1 MTWLLGFI
9 KIEPHNGFK
18 KFKNLATYISFNLCF
33 LTLHI
38 YPTQQ
43 PSERPLWRPS
53 NWSKLRRII
62 PIYEVYRYDIP
73 GNLSLLSWS
82 KLRSERCWTSHRRD
96 CKAPQLPRHSGGSI
110 GPSVGLRTWKKTRYE
125 YNNKKFCVMMLQSL
139 KAHSYRVLVFCDKRS
154 HIYNL

>member
-1 MTWLLGFI
+1 MPENPAIFSWTEKKNQRSYNHPQNWLEFLSWVKMLETEKKHWYIINRKYF
-9 KIEPHNGFK
+9 FK
-18 KFKNLATYISFNLCF
+18 KFKS
-33 LTLHI
+33 
-38 YPTQQ
+38 
-43 PSERPLWRPS
+43 RWV
-53 NWSKLRRII
+53 SK
-62 PIYEVYRYDIP
+62 VSDIP

-82 KLRSERCWTSHRRD
+82 KLRSGRCWTSHRRD
-96 CKAPQLPRHSGGSI
+96 CKAPRLPRHSGGSI